1 MTIRFLDPTLINQI
15 AAGEVIERPASAIKE
30 LVENAIDAGAKKID
44 VVVRD
49 GGRTFISVTDD
60 GFGMRSDE
68 LNLAVER
75 HATSKIPDA
84 DLFNIRTLGFRGE
97 ALPSIGAVSRMT
109 LTSRTKD
116 ADTAWQLSVEG
127 GEKSAP
133 MPVSALHG
141 TRIEIRD
148 LFYATPAR
156 LKFLKSATTE
166 LNHITEILQRLAL
179 VNHDIQFSLKDH
191 ERQIFRYD
199 IGDRLSA
206 IMGND
211 FTKNA
216 CDVSGER
223 ETLYLKGA
231 ISLPT
236 YNRSSASE
244 QYLFVNGRPVKDKLL
259 AAAVRIA
266 YQDYLAPNR
275 HPALALFL
283 DVAPEDVDINVHP
296 AKAEVRFRDAS
307 LVRNFMISA
316 LKHTLAQAADRTATT
331 LADEAIARFQ
341 PSDFQPSTGPAT
353 AFAPQFS
360 PESRVSGV
368 ATGLSLPSARQIGK
382 DYGGNR
388 YAGAPAQS
396 QRLPFGAKPI
406 DTTGTYLSEI
416 TPHYTHTPPVSAENY
431 SESFERSHLE
441 TSAKNTQHDNAQG
454 EKTYRLGLAKA
465 QIDGTYILSETS
477 EGLVIVDQHAA
488 HERLV
493 YEDLKNQL
501 ATSAVKRQV
510 LLIPEIITLSASEI
524 AALERHQSI
533 LQEYG
538 LNLSFFAGH
547 QIIVREIPALLGQLS
562 VQELLQ
568 TIAGEL
574 AEHGEPL
581 SLKETLNEILATYA
595 CHHSIRSGRKLSL
608 AEMDM
613 LLRQMEATPYSGQCN
628 HGRPTYIELKK
639 HDIEKLFGRR

>member
-109 LTSRTKD
+109 LTSRPKD

-179 VNHDIQFSLKDH
+179 VNHDIQFTLKDH
-191 ERQIFRYD
+191 ERQIFRYE

-206 IMGND
+206 IMGKD

-216 CDVSGER
+216 CDVDGER
-223 ETLYLKGA
+223 ETLRLKGA
-231 ISLPT
+231 VSLPT

-307 LVRNFMISA
+307 LVRNFIISA
-316 LKHTLAQAADRTATT
+316 LKQTLAQAADRTATT

-341 PSDFQPSTGPAT
+341 PSSFQPSTAHT
-353 AFAPQFS
+353 SMENRAFIPQFS
-360 PESRVSGV
+360 PESRVPGV
-368 ATGLSLPSARQIGK
+368 AVGLSLPSSRQIGK

-388 YAGAPAQS
+388 YSGATAPS
-396 QRLPFGAKPI
+396 QRLSLGAKSPAH
-406 DTTGTYLSEI
+406 LSET
-416 TPHYTHTPPVSAENY
+416 TPHYTHTAPVSAEDARGDIPIPLQENLS
-431 SESFERSHLE
+431 SEHNS
-441 TSAKNTQHDNAQG
+441 G
-454 EKTYRLGLAKA
+454 ENTYRLGLAKA

-477 EGLVIVDQHAA
+477 DGLVIVDQHAA

-501 ATSAVKRQV
+501 TACAVKRQV

-533 LQEYG
+533 LEEYG
-538 LNLSFFAGH
+538 LNLSFFGGH

-608 AEMDM
+608 TEMDR

-639 HDIEKLFGRR
+639 NDIEKLFGRR